1 MATESELLADLRGPF
16 HSLATAVIR
25 ESPDSPVRVEA
36 VQLLLDAQDAAGRA
50 ARWSPPPPA
59 APLPD
64 DFDRAQRR
72 AQSEMPRRFR

>member
-1 MATESELLADLRGPF
+1 MLADLRGPF
-16 HSLATAVIR
+16 LSLAEAIVR

-50 ARWSPPPPA
+50 ARWTPSPPPA